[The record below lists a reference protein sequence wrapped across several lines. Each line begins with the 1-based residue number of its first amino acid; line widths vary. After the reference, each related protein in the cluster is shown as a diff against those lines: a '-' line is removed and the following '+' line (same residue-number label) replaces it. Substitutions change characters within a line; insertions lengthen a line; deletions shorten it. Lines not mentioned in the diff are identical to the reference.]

1 MKTIFQL
8 KPSIVW
14 TLTTFLACLAGGA
27 RADSVI
33 NSVHNL
39 AVSGPG
45 SIKSTTENNPC
56 IFCHT
61 VHKVNGESPL
71 WNHAMSSVTNYVV
84 YSSARLESLNLTV
97 PQPNGSSRLCLSC
110 HDGTV
115 ALGSI
120 DSRVT
125 PVPVYQNGATITAMP
140 AGQNNLGTDL
150 STDHPVS
157 MDYDA
162 AAQADTT
169 LQPRAAISPAVKLEM
184 VNGANCIQCTSC
196 HNPHDNQYGNFLV
209 MDNTSSALCSACHQ
223 PGQWAISAHAISQTP
238 VPQAIAAK
246 IAVGSKTRLARVA
259 GLPMSAVGCENCHL
273 SHKAGARQHLLESAV
288 PEQNCLV
295 CHNGVAVKK
304 NLAADFQKP
313 SIHPITLNSQAHFST
328 EDPVNPKTRHVVCA
342 DCHDAHSATS
352 KPALPPAAPGAIGNV
367 AGLTAAGGVTKSVQ
381 NEYEL
386 CFRCHAD
393 SLERGPATITRQ
405 YPQTNTR
412 LQFST
417 VNQSFHPVE
426 RAGKNQT
433 SVPSLIAPLT
443 VNSVIYCSDCHNSDS
458 GTKAGGTGANGPH
471 GSIYRPILE
480 RNLSFVEEQPESL
493 AAYAMCYKCH
503 DRNIVL
509 SGQSF
514 RFHNTHV
521 VNDHAACTTCH
532 DSHGVANAP
541 HLINFN
547 TTYVTNSSVGMVS
560 YISTG
565 TQRGICTLTC
575 HGKDHKNTAY

>member
-1 MKTIFQL
+1 MRTVLLFIICF
-8 KPSIVW
+8 
-14 TLTTFLACLAGGA
+14 ACAA

-39 AVSGPG
+39 AASGPG
-45 SIKSTTENNPC
+45 TIKSTTENNPC

-71 WNHAMSSVTNYVV
+71 WNHAMSSVTNYIV
-84 YSSARLESLNLTV
+84 YSSPRLQSLNLTV

-120 DSRVT
+120 DSSVT
-125 PVPVYQNGATITAMP
+125 PVQVYQNGVSITTMP

-157 MDYDA
+157 MDYDS

-169 LQPRAAISPAVKLEM
+169 LQPRAAIPPAVKLEQ
-184 VNGANCIQCTSC
+184 VNGAYCIQCTSC
-196 HNPHDNQYGNFLV
+196 HNPHDDQFGNFLV
-209 MDNTSSALCSACHQ
+209 MDNTSSALCTACHQ
-223 PGQWAISAHAISQTP
+223 PGQWSTSAHAMSQTP
-238 VPQAIAAK
+238 APQAITSK
-246 IAVGSKTRLARVA
+246 IPVSSKRRLAKVT
-259 GLPMSAVGCENCHL
+259 GMPISAVGCNNCHMN
-273 SHKAGARQHLLESAV
+273 HKSGARQHLLESAV

-295 CHNGVAVKK
+295 CHNGVTVKR

-313 SIHPITLNSQAHFST
+313 SVHPITLNSRAHSPA
-328 EDPVNPKTRHVVCA
+328 EDLINPKVRHVVCV

-352 KPALPPAAPGAIGNV
+352 KPAIAPTAPGAIANV
-367 AGLTAAGGVTKSVQ
+367 PGMTDAGSVIKSVQ

-393 SLERGPATITRQ
+393 SIERGPATVTRQ

-412 LQFST
+412 LQFT
-417 VNQSFHPVE
+417 TANQSFHPVE
-426 RAGKNQT
+426 RAGKNRT
-433 SVPSLIAPLT
+433 SVPSLISPLT

-458 GTKAGGTGANGPH
+458 GTKAGGSGANGPH

-480 RNLSFVEEQPESL
+480 RNLSFVDEQPESV

-503 DRNIVL
+503 DRNVIL
-509 SGQSF
+509 SNQSF
-514 RFHNTHV
+514 RFHYTHV

-541 HLINFN
+541 HLMNFN
-547 TTYVTNSSVGMVS
+547 TTYVTNSSMGAIS

-565 TQRGICTLTC
+565 TQRGICTLSC